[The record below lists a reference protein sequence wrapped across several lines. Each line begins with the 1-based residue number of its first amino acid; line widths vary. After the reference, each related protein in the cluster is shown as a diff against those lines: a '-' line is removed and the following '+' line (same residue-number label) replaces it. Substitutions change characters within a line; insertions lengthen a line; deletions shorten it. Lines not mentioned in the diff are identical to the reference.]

1 MVRKL
6 RYRQAIAY
14 TVKEKRKKEYAKLE
28 RAMHERNIYP
38 KKSWIKR
45 AMSVSVGSYKE
56 NVIVYNR
63 LVKPNETGQPVTPT
77 IPQARVMHTALGTW
91 DSETTWDSFDLLGFY
106 RVNTLFIRK
115 DGSFRSIRSISPK
128 ANYKKLHAAMSRY
141 KEARSK

>member
-56 NVIVYNR
+56 NVNVYNR

-91 DSETTWDSFDLLGFY
+91 DADTYWDSSWHFFDEE
-106 RVNTLFIRK
+106 T
-115 DGSFRSIRSISPK
+115 GSFYSKKGSHNRIFVRNSNCMICIRTK
-128 ANYKKLHAAMSRY
+128 ADYKRIKGLTQ
-141 KEARSK
+141 